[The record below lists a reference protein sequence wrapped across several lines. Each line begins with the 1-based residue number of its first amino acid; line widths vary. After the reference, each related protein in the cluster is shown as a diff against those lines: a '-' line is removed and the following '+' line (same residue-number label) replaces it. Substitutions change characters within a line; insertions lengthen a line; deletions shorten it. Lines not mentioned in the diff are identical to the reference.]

1 MSYIKY
7 SEEFKKEA
15 VRLALSGEKT
25 KIQTARDLGVS
36 ESKLYVWISKYG
48 PEAKVPPD
56 AADLKA
62 ENIRLRKAL
71 ARSEMERE
79 ILKKA
84 IGIFSETQR

>member
-1 MSYIKY
+1 MKY

-25 KIQTARDLGVS
+25 KSQTARDLGVS

-48 PEAKVPPD
+48 PEAEVPD
-56 AADLKA
+56 TADLKA

>member
-1 MSYIKY
+1 MGYIKY

-15 VRLALSGEKT
+15 VHLALSGT
-25 KIQTARDLGVS
+25 KSKSQTARDLGVS

-48 PEAKVPPD
+48 PEAVLPD
-56 AADLKA
+56 AADLKV

>member
-1 MSYIKY
+1 MGYIKY

-15 VRLALSGEKT
+15 VHLALSGAKS
-25 KIQTARDLGVS
+25 KSQTARDLGVS

-48 PEAKVPPD
+48 PEAKMPD
-56 AADLKA
+56 TTDLKA
-62 ENIRLRKAL
+62 ENIRLRRTL